1 MEGTGSAIIKK
12 QPFLV
17 HDYHG
22 YTDFSRI
29 NSEACMQKQTH
40 KEPIISENRID
51 SSNRFQLMIDYDFH
65 PMSHHYSN
73 ACGNGLKSS

>member
-22 YTDFSRI
+22 YMDFSRI
-29 NSEACMQKQTH
+29 YKANSLGTDYYQKIASTAATDF
-40 KEPIISENRID
+40 NR
-51 SSNRFQLMIDYDFH
+51 
-65 PMSHHYSN
+65 
-73 ACGNGLKSS
+73 

>member
-12 QPFLV
+12 QQFLV

-22 YTDFSRI
+22 YMDYSRI

-40 KEPIISENRID
+40 
-51 SSNRFQLMIDYDFH
+51 
-65 PMSHHYSN
+65 
-73 ACGNGLKSS
+73 